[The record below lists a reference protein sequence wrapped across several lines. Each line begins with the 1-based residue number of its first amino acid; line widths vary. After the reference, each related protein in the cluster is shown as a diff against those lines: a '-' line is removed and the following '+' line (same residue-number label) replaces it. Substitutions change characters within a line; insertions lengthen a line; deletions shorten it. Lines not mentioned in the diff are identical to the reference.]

1 MKKMF
6 FTASLLL
13 ANLAWA
19 QPDFDL
25 RVSRGEDTDTLVFS
39 ANYDDD
45 IYSCYLELA
54 ELKVVGSEIRVI
66 VDDVSP
72 RRCMYIEAPDY
83 GLINL
88 TSLNL
93 RTGIYKIIINDVEQG
108 TIDTKVMKLKSKE
121 QNNDFL
127 EPEFF

>member
-1 MKKMF
+1 MKKLF

-19 QPDFDL
+19 QPSFDL

-54 ELKVVGSEIRVI
+54 DLKVVGSQIRANI
-66 VDDVSP
+66 DNESP
-72 RRCMYIEAPDY
+72 RRCAYIEAPDY
-83 GLINL
+83 GLVNL
-88 TSLNL
+88 SALNL
-93 RTGIYKIIINDVEQG
+93 GIGLYKIIIDDVEQG
-108 TIDTKVMKLKSKE
+108 TLDTRTMKLKAKNIS
-121 QNNDFL
+121 NDID
-127 EPEFF
+127 PEFF

>member
-1 MKKMF
+1 MKKLF

-19 QPDFDL
+19 QPSFDL

-54 ELKVVGSEIRVI
+54 DFKVVGSQIRANI
-66 VDDVSP
+66 DNESP
-72 RRCMYIEAPDY
+72 RRCAYIEAPDY
-83 GLINL
+83 GLVNL
-88 TSLNL
+88 SALNL
-93 RTGIYKIIINDVEQG
+93 GIGLYKIIIDDVEQG
-108 TIDTKVMKLKSKE
+108 TLDTRTMKLKAKNIS
-121 QNNDFL
+121 NDID
-127 EPEFF
+127 PEFF

>member
-1 MKKMF
+1 MKKLF

-19 QPDFDL
+19 QPSFDL

-54 ELKVVGSEIRVI
+54 DLKVVGSQIRANI
-66 VDDVSP
+66 DNESP
-72 RRCMYIEAPDY
+72 RRCAYIEAPDY
-83 GLINL
+83 GLVNL
-88 TSLNL
+88 SSLNL
-93 RTGIYKIIINDVEQG
+93 GIGLYKIIIDDVEQG
-108 TIDTKVMKLKSKE
+108 TLDTRTMKLKAKNIS
-121 QNNDFL
+121 NDID
-127 EPEFF
+127 PEFF